1 MAAVDPTPN
10 KELWDCPI
18 SYGQGVIS
26 SRRIKWNSLMET
38 YPENKLKGPAHHRR
52 RTVSGN
58 QRLGWQHQESNE
70 GLTKEVIDPESTLRT
85 I

>member
-1 MAAVDPTPN
+1 
-10 KELWDCPI
+10 
-18 SYGQGVIS
+18 
-26 SRRIKWNSLMET
+26 MET

-52 RTVSGN
+52 RTGSGN